1 MPTINKYG
9 WTPDRNKT
17 SNYLHY
23 DKKHTNEIVKRII
36 ADYGGFLNE
45 PSYSKKKSN
54 YFYNKVSGLIQ
65 KDWNKFMTWYNTNSV
80 KYPRTAKPKRRQHKY
95 YSDMWQQKNLDG
107 SFAYNGVTDD
117 F

>member
-17 SNYLHY
+17 SNYLHF
-23 DKKHTNEIVKRII
+23 DKKHTNEVTKRII
-36 ADYGGFLNE
+36 ADYAPIVNV
-45 PSYSKKKSN
+45 PIPVKKKGN
-54 YFYNKVSGLIQ
+54 YFYNKVSALIQ
-65 KDWNKFMTWYNTNSV
+65 ADWNTFMKWYKSQ
-80 KYPRTAKPKRRQHKY
+80 KYPSTAKPKKRNNRQ
-95 YSDMWQQKNLDG
+95 YSDVWQEKNLDG